1 MPGPCSDN
9 SALARLKAAE
19 VVLFQGSFLRVV
31 EFRWPFLSELWG
43 LEFTLSSEAE
53 IAFCAAPFR
62 CQFVTRSVELVR
74 TLHDVA
80 FANPGE
86 VVKLAP
92 IGPTGMKTAVFCF
105 DPGLVLD
112 VVREYDPTRSDTAEP
127 FLHTHAPADPYVY
140 RLQHELFFSM
150 HGTDTASPLRKE
162 ELALELLCRVI
173 RASYQVRGIR
183 PRRAQSPAH
192 RRHRDAVQNAIE
204 CLSLRFPERLS
215 LTQIAAVTGLSMP
228 YFCRLFRRIA
238 GSTVHAYL
246 TRLRL
251 RSAMSQLADTTS
263 MTQLALA
270 HGFCSSAHFGSAF
283 RREFGVPP
291 TTLRDSLLQTS
302 LRRVSDSAR
311 SCNVAKRARF

>member
-1 MPGPCSDN
+1 
-9 SALARLKAAE
+9 LVKRK
-19 VVLFQGSFLRVV
+19 
-31 EFRWPFLSELWG
+31 
-43 LEFTLSSEAE
+43 
-53 IAFCAAPFR
+53 
-62 CQFVTRSVELVR
+62 VELVR

-105 DPGLVLD
+105 DPNLVLE
-112 VVREYDPTRSDTAEP
+112 VVRELDPARSDTAAP
-127 FLHTHAPADPYVY
+127 FAHTHAPADPYVY

-150 HGTDTASPLRKE
+150 HETNNASPLGKE
-162 ELALELLCRVI
+162 ELALELLRGVV
-173 RASYQVRGIR
+173 RAAYKVRGTR
-183 PRRAQSPAH
+183 PRRAESPAH

-204 CLSLRFPERLS
+204 CLSLRFAERLS
-215 LTQIAAVTGLSMP
+215 LSEIASVTGLSMP
-228 YFCRLFRRIA
+228 YFCRIFRRIA

-251 RSAMSQLADTTS
+251 RSAMSQLVDATS

-291 TTLRDSLLQTS
+291 TTLRDSLLQTG
-302 LRRVSDSAR
+302 LRRESDSVR
-311 SCNVAKRARF
+311 SCHVAKRARF